1 MINYFSE
8 SKDECLKGWG
18 QVYIIAMAPVKLH
31 THLPN
36 KNHSF
41 DACSSHEAFVATG
54 LSSKFC
60 NLSAKSGDLTVI

>member
-8 SKDECLKGWG
+8 SSGLGL
-18 QVYIIAMAPVKLH
+18 VRVRYIIAMTPVKLH

-41 DACSSHEAFVATG
+41 DACAGRPRCHGAFEQI
-54 LSSKFC
+54 C
-60 NLSAKSGDLTVI
+60 NLSAGVET